1 MGRSRLLIWL
11 ILLNL
16 FHRLS
21 FGCFGASHR
30 LYPRH
35 INMASEEIRRI
46 SIKLPQSEYERLE
59 AYCQKT
65 HRGKTEIIRE
75 FIRSLPDPEPEP
87 ESEPEKK
94 SKKK

>member
-16 FHRLS
+16 
-21 FGCFGASHR
+21 SHR
-30 LYPRH
+30 LFFECFWTLHGLYVRR

-46 SIKLPQSEYERLE
+46 SLKLPQSEYERLE
-59 AYCQKT
+59 AYCQKS

-75 FIRSLPDPEPEP
+75 FIRSLPEP
-87 ESEPEKK
+87 ESNKK
-94 SKKK
+94 

>member
-1 MGRSRLLIWL
+1 MGCSW
-11 ILLNL
+11 
-16 FHRLS
+16 
-21 FGCFGASHR
+21 ASLR
-30 LYPRH
+30 LYPRP

-59 AYCQKT
+59 AYCEKT

-87 ESEPEKK
+87 EKK
-94 SKKK
+94 

>member
-16 FHRLS
+16 FHKLVLGW
-21 FGCFGASHR
+21 FWASLR
-30 LYPRH
+30 LYPRP

-75 FIRSLPDPEPEP
+75 FIRSLPEPEP
-87 ESEPEKK
+87 ESESKPKK
-94 SKKK
+94 

>member
-1 MGRSRLLIWL
+1 MRGGRSHLLIWL

-21 FGCFGASHR
+21 WGCSLASHR

-59 AYCQKT
+59 AYCEKT

-75 FIRSLPDPEPEP
+75 FIRSLPEP
-87 ESEPEKK
+87 ESEKK
-94 SKKK
+94 SEKE

>member
-16 FHRLS
+16 FHRL
-21 FGCFGASHR
+21 FLGCSLALHR

-59 AYCQKT
+59 AYCEKT

-75 FIRSLPDPEPEP
+75 FIRSLPEPEP
-87 ESEPEKK
+87 ESEKNSEKK
-94 SKKK
+94 